1 MSLINFITGEPMEH
15 NTTLRKNPSRETC
28 EGIIK
33 RILMTEVLENGKNK
47 HFRFA
52 SDFMNYFE
60 SLYPASD
67 ALTKQV
73 QRAIKSLDMPKDENG
88 FYIVNKTTAQLEN
101 EKQITQLLKTANVSV
116 HPMDQVDTI
125 FLSVNSYMKSYLI
138 HLIETTETFQGKYI
152 TIVETSNGLL
162 IYTENK
168 NQLLILLNS
177 LTI

>member
-1 MSLINFITGEPMEH
+1 MEQR
-15 NTTLRKNPSRETC
+15 TTLRKNPSRETC
-28 EGIIK
+28 ENIIK
-33 RILMTEVLENGKNK
+33 RILMTEVLENGRNK

-73 QRAIKSLDMPKDENG
+73 QRAIKSLDMPKDKNG
-88 FYIVNKTTAQLEN
+88 YYIVNKTAAQLEN
-101 EKQITQLLKTANVSV
+101 EKEISNLLKNANVSV
-116 HPMDQVDTI
+116 HPMEQVDTV
-125 FLSVNSYMKSYLI
+125 FLSVSSYMRSYLT

-168 NQLLILLNS
+168 SQLLILLNS

>member
-1 MSLINFITGEPMEH
+1 MERS
-15 NTTLRKNPSRETC
+15 TTLRKNPSRETC

-33 RILMTEVLENGKNK
+33 RILMTEVLENGRNK

-73 QRAIKSLDMPKDENG
+73 QRAVKSLDMPKDEFG
-88 FYIVNKTTAQLEN
+88 YYIVNKTSSQLEH
-101 EKQITQLLKTANVSV
+101 EKEITHLLKAANVSV
-116 HPMDQVDTI
+116 HPMEEVETLFLTVDAH
-125 FLSVNSYMKSYLI
+125 LKSYLI
-138 HLIETTETFQGKYI
+138 HLIETSETFRGKYI

-168 NQLLILLNS
+168 KQLHILLNS

>member
-1 MSLINFITGEPMEH
+1 MHKEKNMDKITENKPSI
-15 NTTLRKNPSRETC
+15 RKNPSRETC
-28 EGIIK
+28 QGIIK
-33 RILMTEVLENGKNK
+33 RILMTEVLEHGSNK

-73 QRAIKSLDMPKDENG
+73 QRAIKAMDMPKDSNG
-88 FYIVNKTTAQLEN
+88 YYIVNKTTTQLEQ
-101 EKQITQLLKTANVSV
+101 EKEITHLLGIANVSI
-116 HPMDQVDTI
+116 HPMEQIDTV
-125 FLSVNSYMKSYLI
+125 FLTIESHLKSYLI
-138 HLIETTETFQGKYI
+138 HLLETSETFKGKYL
-152 TIVETSNGLL
+152 TLVETSNGVL

>member
-1 MSLINFITGEPMEH
+1 MDKS
-15 NTTLRKNPSRETC
+15 TTLRKNPSRETC

-33 RILMTEVLENGKNK
+33 RILMTEVLEHGRNK

-73 QRAIKSLDMPKDENG
+73 QRAVKALDMPKDESG
-88 FYIVNKTTAQLEN
+88 YYIVNKTASQLEQ
-101 EKQITQLLKTANVSV
+101 EKEITQLLKNANVSV
-116 HPMDQVDTI
+116 HPMENVETLFLRVDNH
-125 FLSVNSYMKSYLI
+125 LKSYLI
-138 HLIETTETFQGKYI
+138 HLIETSETFHGKYI
-152 TIVETSNGLL
+152 TMVETSNGIL

-168 NQLLILLNS
+168 KQLHILLNS
-177 LTI
+177 LTT

>member
-1 MSLINFITGEPMEH
+1 MERS
-15 NTTLRKNPSRETC
+15 TTLRKNPSRETC

-33 RILMTEVLENGKNK
+33 RILMTEVLENGRNK

-73 QRAIKSLDMPKDENG
+73 QRAVKSLDMPKDENG
-88 FYIVNKTTAQLEN
+88 FYIVNKTSTQLKN
-101 EKQITQLLKTANVSV
+101 EKEITHLLRNANVSV
-116 HPMDQVDTI
+116 HPMENVDTV
-125 FLSVNSYMKSYLI
+125 FLTVNNYLKSYLV
-138 HLIETTETFQGKYI
+138 HLLETTETFQGKYI
-152 TIVETSNGLL
+152 TMVETSNGLL

-168 NQLLILLNS
+168 GQLLTLLNS

>member
-1 MSLINFITGEPMEH
+1 MEH
-15 NTTLRKNPSRETC
+15 STTLRKNPSREVC
-28 EGIIK
+28 QNVIR
-33 RILMTEVLENGKNK
+33 RILMTEVLEHGSNK

-73 QRAIKSLDMPKDENG
+73 QRAVKAMDMPKDENG
-88 FYIVNKTTAQLEN
+88 YFIVNKTSAQLEQESELTN
-101 EKQITQLLKTANVSV
+101 ILRIANVSL
-116 HPMDQVDTI
+116 HPMEQVDTV
-125 FLSVNSYMKSYLI
+125 FLSCPTHLRSHLI
-138 HLIETTETFQGKYI
+138 YLIETTPSFQGKYI
-152 TIVETSNGLL
+152 TLLESSNGVL

-168 NQLLILLNS
+168 SQLVTLLNS

>member
-1 MSLINFITGEPMEH
+1 MDH

-33 RILMTEVLENGKNK
+33 RILMTEVLEHGTNK

-73 QRAIKSLDMPKDENG
+73 QRAVKSMDMPKDEHG
-88 FYIVNKTTAQLEN
+88 YFIVNKTS
-101 EKQITQLLKTANVSV
+101 TQLVQEKEISHLLQNANVSV
-116 HPMDQVDTI
+116 HPMENVDTV
-125 FLSVNSYMKSYLI
+125 FLSVNNYLKSYLI

-152 TIVETSNGLL
+152 TMVESSNGIL

-168 NQLLILLNS
+168 NQLLVLLNS

>member
-1 MSLINFITGEPMEH
+1 MDRTADNRTSI
-15 NTTLRKNPSRETC
+15 RKNPSRETC
-28 EGIIK
+28 QGIIK
-33 RILMTEVLENGKNK
+33 RILMTEVLEHGSNK

-73 QRAIKSLDMPKDENG
+73 QRAIKAMDMPKDSNG
-88 FYIVNKTTAQLEN
+88 YYIVNKTVNQLEQ
-101 EKQITQLLKTANVSV
+101 EKEITHLLNIANVSV
-116 HPMDQVDTI
+116 HPMEQVESV
-125 FLSVNSYMKSYLI
+125 FLTVEPHLKSYLI
-138 HLIETTETFQGKYI
+138 HLLETSDTFSGKYI
-152 TIVETSNGLL
+152 TLVETSNGVL

>member
-1 MSLINFITGEPMEH
+1 MEH
-15 NTTLRKNPSRETC
+15 STTLRKNPSRETC
-28 EGIIK
+28 ENIIK
-33 RILMTEVLENGKNK
+33 RILMTEVLENGSNK

-73 QRAIKSLDMPKDENG
+73 QRAVKAMDMPKDENG
-88 FYIVNKTTAQLEN
+88 YFIVNKTSAQLEQESELTN
-101 EKQITQLLKTANVSV
+101 LLKNTNISV
-116 HPMDQVDTI
+116 HPMEQAETV
-125 FLSVNSYMKSYLI
+125 FLSTQPHLRSYLV
-138 HLIETTETFQGKYI
+138 HMIETTESFRGKYI
-152 TIVETSNGLL
+152 TLVETSNGVL

-168 NQLLILLNS
+168 HQLLMLLNS

>member
-1 MSLINFITGEPMEH
+1 MEH
-15 NTTLRKNPSRETC
+15 STTLRKNPSRETC

-33 RILMTEVLENGKNK
+33 RILMTEVLENGSNK

-67 ALTKQV
+67 SLTKQV
-73 QRAIKSLDMPKDENG
+73 QRAVKAMDMPKDERG
-88 FYIVNKTTAQLEN
+88 YFIVNKTSSQLAQ
-101 EKQITQLLKTANVSV
+101 EKEITHLLKNAQVSI
-116 HPMDQVDTI
+116 HPMEQVDTI
-125 FLSVNSYMKSYLI
+125 FLSVNPYLRSYLI
-138 HLIETTETFQGKYI
+138 HLIETSETFQGKYI
-152 TIVETSNGLL
+152 TMMETSNGLL

-168 NQLLILLNS
+168 SQLLILLNS

>member
-1 MSLINFITGEPMEH
+1 MTGESMERS
-15 NTTLRKNPSRETC
+15 TTLRKNPSRETC

-33 RILMTEVLENGKNK
+33 RILMTEVLENGRNK

-88 FYIVNKTTAQLEN
+88 YYIVNKTATQLEN
-101 EKQITQLLKTANVSV
+101 EKQITQLLKNANFSV
-116 HPMDQVDTI
+116 HPMEQVDTI

-168 NQLLILLNS
+168 SQLLILLNS

>member
-1 MSLINFITGEPMEH
+1 MEQG
-15 NTTLRKNPSRETC
+15 TTLRKNPSREAC
-28 EGIIK
+28 EKVIK
-33 RILMTEVLENGKNK
+33 RILMTEVLEHGSNK

-73 QRAIKSLDMPKDENG
+73 QRAVKAMDMPEDENG
-88 FYIVNKTTAQLEN
+88 YYIVNKTNAQLEQ
-101 EKQITQLLKTANVSV
+101 ETELTSLLKNANVSV
-116 HPMDQVDTI
+116 HPMEQVDTV
-125 FLSVNSYMKSYLI
+125 FLSVVPHMRSYLV
-138 HLIETTETFQGKYI
+138 HLMETTDSFRGKYI
-152 TIVETSNGLL
+152 TLVETSNGIL

-168 NQLLILLNS
+168 SQLLILLNS